1 MFVVGLTGGIGS
13 GKTAATDHLARRGVT
28 IVDADL
34 ASRAVV
40 APGEPALD
48 AIVDRFGKPMLQDDG
63 TLNRR
68 ALRDIVFSDE
78 QARRDLEAITHPAIG
93 RELYRQIHTSEAP
106 YTVLVSPLLLEGSQK
121 EMVHRILVIDVPPEV
136 QVART
141 VARDTVPEAQ
151 VQAIMRAQMDRER
164 RLAEAHDVVEN
175 HGPLRHLHERLDALH
190 ETYLELAQRHG
201 G

>member
-40 APGEPALD
+40 APGQPALG
-48 AIVDRFGKPMLQDDG
+48 AIADRFGAPVLQDDG

-93 RELYRQIHTSEAP
+93 RELFRQIHASDAP

-141 VARDTVPEAQ
+141 VARDTVPEEQ
-151 VQAIMRAQMDRER
+151 VQAIMRAQMDRQR

-190 ETYLELAQRHG
+190 KTYLELAQQHG